1 MSKFQMFIWHMKCFF
16 LFWHSC
22 MRSQSVRMSVA
33 LVSWYKL
40 GRIQKK
46 FLEIKIFLEKEKVPV
61 QKYFFVISIHLC
73 TSQDGQGPGVICT
86 GARKFEIY
94 QKGNDWILKIYEW
107 SNLRQIIGIN
117 KGFLYQI
124 KFGMGSKALFES
136 ARRERPSRSSSM
148 SFSKRKKLLIQN
160 NEKDFGKNQGFE
172 KLLSQK
178 IYFRTAYEISI
189 WSDYFL

>member
-1 MSKFQMFIWHMKCFF
+1 
-16 LFWHSC
+16 

-40 GRIQKK
+40 GGIQKK

-94 QKGNDWILKIYEW
+94 QKGN
-107 SNLRQIIGIN
+107 N
-117 KGFLYQI
+117 
-124 KFGMGSKALFES
+124 
-136 ARRERPSRSSSM
+136 
-148 SFSKRKKLLIQN
+148 
-160 NEKDFGKNQGFE
+160 
-172 KLLSQK
+172 
-178 IYFRTAYEISI
+178 
-189 WSDYFL
+189 